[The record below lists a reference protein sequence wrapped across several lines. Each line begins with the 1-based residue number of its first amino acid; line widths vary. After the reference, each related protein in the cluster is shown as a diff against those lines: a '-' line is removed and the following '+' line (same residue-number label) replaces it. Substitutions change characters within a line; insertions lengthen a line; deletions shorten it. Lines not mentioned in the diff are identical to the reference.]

1 MSFSTPDLSDANPE
15 VKALSPILKNLGG
28 KKAFWGKIE
37 TLQCPD
43 DNSFVKELFNSEGEG
58 KVLVVDAN
66 GISSVALLG
75 DMIAEAGVKNDW
87 SGIVINGY
95 VRDIDV
101 LSKLDIGVQAL
112 GTMPVRSE
120 KKNQGQVGIDVSFGG
135 LTFCSGDYVYAD
147 NNGLLL
153 SKKELI
159 LSLIDLRASVISRL
173 AAFHAGKTPPIKPTN
188 KAKVNPC

>member
-1 MSFSTPDLSDANPE
+1 MSFSTPDLSDENPE

-28 KKAFWGKIE
+28 KKIFWGKIE

-43 DNSFVKELFNSEGEG
+43 DNSYIKELLNSEGAG
-58 KVLVVDAN
+58 KVLVVDAS

-75 DMIAEAGVKNDW
+75 DMIAEAGVKNNW

-101 LSKLDIGVQAL
+101 LGKLNLGIQAL
-112 GTMPVRSE
+112 GAMPVRSE
-120 KKNQGQVGIDVSFGG
+120 KKNQGQVGIDISFGG

-159 LSLIDLRASVISRL
+159 LY
-173 AAFHAGKTPPIKPTN
+173 
-188 KAKVNPC
+188 

>member
-1 MSFSTPDLSDANPE
+1 MSFSTPDLSDENPE

-28 KKAFWGKIE
+28 KKVFWGKIE

-43 DNSFVKELFNSEGEG
+43 DNSYIKELLNSEGAG
-58 KVLVVDAN
+58 KVLVVDAS

-75 DMIAEAGVKNDW
+75 DMIAEAGVKNNW

-101 LSKLDIGVQAL
+101 LGKLNLGIQAL
-112 GTMPVRSE
+112 GAMPVRSE

-153 SKKELI
+153 SRNELI
-159 LSLIDLRASVISRL
+159 LS
-173 AAFHAGKTPPIKPTN
+173 
-188 KAKVNPC
+188 

>member
-1 MSFSTPDLSDANPE
+1 MSFSTPDLSDENPDAQ
-15 VKALSPILKNLGG
+15 ALAPILQNLGG
-28 KKAFWGKIE
+28 KKVFWGKIE
-37 TLQCPD
+37 TLKCPD
-43 DNSFVKELFNSEGEG
+43 DNSYVKELLNSDGDG
-58 KVLVVDAN
+58 KVLVVDAD
-66 GISSVALLG
+66 GISTVALLG
-75 DMIAEAGVKNDW
+75 DMIAEAGVRNNW

-95 VRDIDV
+95 VRDIDI

-153 SKKELI
+153 SRNELI
-159 LSLIDLRASVISRL
+159 LS
-173 AAFHAGKTPPIKPTN
+173 
-188 KAKVNPC
+188 